1 MEWAWQADLD
11 VRRTRRWEWTVVCYD
26 RRAAPGTYFM
36 SGVRSKVARALC
48 KTAGPSLAPRA
59 VVARA
64 FSRVHTELVGAAG
77 AEPADL
83 YYGGTTGG
91 IVPAAQA
98 AALRGAPYALDLE
111 DFYSSEVDGPT
122 SELIHRLAEL
132 LERAILPGASF
143 LTAGS
148 APIADAYAE
157 KYGVRPVPINNTFRL
172 PAFAPDLTP
181 SPGEGLRLY
190 WFSQTVGPNRGLE
203 EAVRAM
209 GLAGVPGELHLRG
222 RPSGD
227 YLARLCGHV
236 ASTAKNLRIV
246 HHEPAPPDKMVEV
259 SSGYDVGLA
268 LEQPHIPNRDLCLT
282 NKAFTYML
290 AGLAVAM
297 TDTRGQRPLALDMGE
312 GAALYQPGDVY
323 ALAERFRFWARD
335 KSRLA
340 AAKAAAWEAARRRW
354 HWEHPLEKGA
364 LLRLVES
371 AVVHSDS
378 RQPENTCVAS

>member
-1 MEWAWQADLD
+1 M
-11 VRRTRRWEWTVVCYD
+11 T
-26 RRAAPGTYFM
+26 
-36 SGVRSKVARALC
+36 GVRSKVARALC
-48 KTAGPSLAPRA
+48 KAAGPALFPRA
-59 VVARA
+59 IVARA
-64 FSRVHTELVGAAG
+64 FSRVHTELVRAAAG
-77 AEPADL
+77 EPADL

-98 AALRGAPYALDLE
+98 AVLRGVPYALDLE
-111 DFYSSEVDGPT
+111 DFYSSEADGPT
-122 SELIHRLAEL
+122 SELTHRMAEI

-148 APIADAYAE
+148 GPIADAYAE
-157 KYGVRPVPINNTFRL
+157 KYRVQPVPINNTFCL
-172 PAFAPDLTP
+172 PARAPDLTP

-209 GLAGVPGELHLRG
+209 GLAGVEGELHLRG
-222 RPSGD
+222 RRSGT
-227 YLARLCGHV
+227 YLDQLYRYA
-236 ASTAKNLRIV
+236 AATAENLRIV

-259 SSGYDVGLA
+259 SGGYDVGLA

-297 TDTRGQRPLALDMGE
+297 TDTRGQRTLALDMGE
-312 GAALYQPGDVY
+312 GAALYQSGDVD
-323 ALAERFRFWARD
+323 ALAQRFRIWARD

-340 AAKAAAWEAARRRW
+340 TAKAAAWEAARRRW
-354 HWEHPLEKGA
+354 HWDHPLEKGA
-364 LLRLVES
+364 LLSLVES
-371 AVVHSDS
+371 ILGDPRCRHL
-378 RQPENTCVAS
+378 ENVCVAS